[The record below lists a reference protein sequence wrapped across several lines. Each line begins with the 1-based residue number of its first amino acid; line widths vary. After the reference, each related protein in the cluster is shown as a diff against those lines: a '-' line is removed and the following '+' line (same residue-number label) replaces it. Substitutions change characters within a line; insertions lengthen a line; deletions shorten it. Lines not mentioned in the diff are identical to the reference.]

1 MTIFNLDTILLD
13 FENFLLSHTPKAQ
26 SFHPHF
32 QEAVWEM
39 VKCGGKRFRP
49 ALLLSVVGNYNPSII
64 KEAFYPALA
73 MEILHT
79 FSLIHDD
86 LPSIDN
92 APLRRGHPTLHTRY
106 GEVTAILS
114 GDFLNSYAFYL
125 LTISGLEDRVI
136 SRLTHSLSRGS
147 CQMIVGEA
155 LDCEFEGESLGLR
168 RVEQI
173 HRLKTAYLIATSLRM
188 GAIIAGVDR
197 LEEQKLWEFGEKLG
211 VFFQIR
217 DDLVDAL
224 QSATQAGKP
233 TQSDGEKN
241 SYVTLLGLEG
251 ARKEFDS
258 YVRDLQ
264 TMLQGLQNPNLQI
277 TLSKLL
283 EKYWQE
289 I

>member
-1 MTIFNLDTILLD
+1 
-13 FENFLLSHTPKAQ
+13 
-26 SFHPHF
+26 
-32 QEAVWEM
+32 
-39 VKCGGKRFRP
+39 
-49 ALLLSVVGNYNPSII
+49 
-64 KEAFYPALA
+64 
-73 MEILHT
+73 
-79 FSLIHDD
+79 
-86 LPSIDN
+86 
-92 APLRRGHPTLHTRY
+92 
-106 GEVTAILS
+106 
-114 GDFLNSYAFYL
+114 
-125 LTISGLEDRVI
+125 
-136 SRLTHSLSRGS
+136 
-147 CQMIVGEA
+147 MIVGEA

-168 RVEQI
+168 KVEQI
-173 HRLKTAYLIATSLRM
+173 HRLKTAYLIATSLQM